1 MNSYFAKNIFMKL
14 LFSAFLL
21 FASYNLA
28 FSQSETA
35 SAESVL
41 AKASKQAKAEN
52 KKIFLIFHASW
63 CGWCKKMDIS
73 MSNPACKKF
82 FDDNF
87 VIVHLT
93 VEESEKNKQ
102 LENPGADLV
111 KKKFLG
117 EKAGLP
123 FWLILDADQKLV
135 ADSYIRKPGTAADQ
149 PGDNI
154 GCPASE
160 NEVNEFVK
168 ILKRTTKL
176 NDEELAV
183 IVKLFRQNESH

>member
-1 MNSYFAKNIFMKL
+1 MKL
-14 LFSAFLL
+14 VFSFLL
-21 FASYNLA
+21 LLTIHVSSA
-28 FSQSETA
+28 QSKVPSADSLLTA
-35 SAESVL
+35 
-41 AKASKQAKAEN
+41 ASKQAKASG
-52 KKIFLIFHASW
+52 KKIFVIFHASW
-63 CGWCKKMDIS
+63 CGWCKKMDVS
-73 MSNPACKKF
+73 MNDPVCKKF

-93 VEESEKNKQ
+93 VEESQANKH

-123 FWLILDADQKLV
+123 FWLILDADQKLA

-168 ILKRTTKL
+168 ILKRTTSLK
-176 NDEELAV
+176 ETELSV
-183 IVKLFRQNESH
+183 IAKRFRQNESH